1 MDIKIEPGAIFEL
14 KNDKWYNNRRF
25 CVCISIIESDKYVR
39 FLGVPIGIYSRI
51 VKPKLI
57 NSKFHLMINN
67 FELMDLGIP
76 AANLK
81 DLQCYN
87 SFEVIKYIDNLPSMQ
102 ITFLKGKLTEIL
114 YCTETVEMHKSEEPL
129 ISNIYN
135 IDNDFD
141 LPEYIEPIDISE
153 PEINIYNK
161 RTRSESL
168 KGNQNRKGK
177 SNRKVYCIET
187 GKTYRSIHNAAV
199 ELGIPRIRVYK
210 SLRYNMA
217 VKGYTFKEVD

>member
-1 MDIKIEPGAIFEL
+1 MNIKIEPGAIFEL

-25 CVCISIIESDKYVR
+25 CVCISIIESNTHTR
-39 FLGVPIGIYSRI
+39 FLGVPIGIYDRI
-51 VKPKLI
+51 VKPSLI
-57 NSKFHLMINN
+57 KSKVHLLLKST
-67 FELMDLGIP
+67 ELMDLGIP
-76 AANLK
+76 AIILK
-81 DLQCYN
+81 DIQCYS
-87 SFEVIKYIDNLPSMQ
+87 SFEIIDYVETISSKYL
-102 ITFLKGKLTEIL
+102 TFLKGKLTEIL
-114 YCTETVEMHKSEEPL
+114 YCTENVEIHKAEEPV

-141 LPEYIEPIDISE
+141 LPEYIKPIDTIE
-153 PEINIYNK
+153 PEVNNYYK
-161 RTRSESL
+161 RARSESL

-199 ELGIPRIRVYK
+199 ELNIPRTRVYK
-210 SLRYNMA
+210 SLWYNMT

>member
-1 MDIKIEPGAIFEL
+1 MKIKIEPGAIFEL

-87 SFEVIKYIDNLPSMQ
+87 SFEIINYVETISSKYL
-102 ITFLKGKLTEIL
+102 TFLKGKLTEIL
-114 YCTETVEMHKSEEPL
+114 YCTETVEIHKSEEPI

-135 IDNDFD
+135 IDNDSD

-153 PEINIYNK
+153 PKINIYHE
-161 RTRSESL
+161 RTRSEAL
-168 KGNQNRKGK
+168 RGNQNRKGK
-177 SNRKVYCIET
+177 SNRKIYCIET
-187 GKTYRSIHNAAV
+187 GKTYRSIHNAAI
-199 ELGIPRIRVYK
+199 ELNIPKTRVYK
-210 SLRYNMA
+210 SLWYNMT